1 MNNKR
6 AREIMESPET
16 INVTYNGE
24 MIYIQNVDD
33 TNDTARVY
41 PLNNPEAEQDVPLRM
56 LKEESTL
63 H

>member
-1 MNNKR
+1 MNNQR